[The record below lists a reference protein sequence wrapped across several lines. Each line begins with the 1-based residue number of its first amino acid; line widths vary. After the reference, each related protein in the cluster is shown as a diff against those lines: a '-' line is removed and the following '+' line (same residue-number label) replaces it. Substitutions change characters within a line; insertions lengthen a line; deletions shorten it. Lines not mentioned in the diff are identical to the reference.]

1 MQSNLGKSFL
11 KIVKEQFPPE
21 HKLHKIFNTNTI
33 KLSYSCMPSVKNIND
48 GYNKRTLESSINRE
62 SNNTRK
68 ECNCRIPGNC
78 PMNGRCLKESII
90 YQATVTTSESKETYI
105 GLTKNTF
112 KERFNG
118 HTKTFK
124 NPSKRNSTELS
135 KHGN

>member
-1 MQSNLGKSFL
+1 
-11 KIVKEQFPPE
+11 
-21 HKLHKIFNTNTI
+21 
-33 KLSYSCMPSVKNIND
+33 MPSVKNIND